1 MAIIDSLLAQ
11 RQDAGKLYT
20 SGTGAKIAGE
30 GKFKVALVTAK
41 CEKNR
46 AGDSDTLKL
55 EYKVLEVLE
64 GEPEE
69 VGRTFTEYV
78 SAKTKDDLLSTKIAV
93 LLDQLLRGGAK
104 KEKLSD
110 DDDETLFDAGRTMVG
125 YAAKFVA
132 KHPDEVVAY
141 VTRKASQKTAE
152 NGRPYYN
159 NYWEAYPEDVTAEAP
174 APAAEAPKAPKA
186 KKAVEG
192 KSPYAADD
200 DED

>member
-20 SGTGAKIAGE
+20 SGTGTKIAGE
-30 GKFKVALVTAK
+30 GKFKVVLTTAK

-46 AGDSDTLKL
+46 SGDADTLKL
-55 EYKVLEVLE
+55 EYKVVDVLE
-64 GEPEE
+64 GNPEDI
-69 VGRTFTEYV
+69 GRTFTEYV
-78 SAKTKDDLLSTKIAV
+78 SSKTKEDLLSTKIAV

-104 KEKLSD
+104 QDKLSD

-132 KHPDEVVAY
+132 KHPDAVVAY
-141 VTRKASQKTAE
+141 VTRKESNKTAE
-152 NGRPYYN
+152 NGKPYYN
-159 NYWEAYPEDVTAEAP
+159 NYWEAYPDEEAEVPAEAP
-174 APAAEAPKAPKA
+174 KETKAPKA